1 LPEQVGD
8 PGVPGEDSGGQGS
21 DPAGGRGGDQVRDQ
35 LPPDP
40 AALPGIFH
48 QHAELSR
55 AGALRTDQ
63 GGETDHVAGG
73 LAGCQDTRSRVGKHR
88 L

>member
-1 LPEQVGD
+1 LPKQVGD
-8 PGVPGEDSGGQGS
+8 PGVPCEDSGGQGG

-48 QHAELSR
+48 
-55 AGALRTDQ
+55 
-63 GGETDHVAGG
+63 
-73 LAGCQDTRSRVGKHR
+73 
-88 L
+88 